1 MSNQTDRTA
10 RVTTANNAWE
20 NLGTLIKDIAGF
32 SNESSL
38 WRDVVAEVP
47 SGAGST
53 VLVAAT
59 DDAINAPTAD
69 AAAVQITAGDI
80 RAFGLLELTKTW
92 VKSPTAAS
100 VIEFIG
106 TPQ

>member
-1 MSNQTDRTA
+1 MSKQTDRTV

-20 NLGTLIKDIAGF
+20 NLGTLIKNIAGF
-32 SNESSL
+32 DSESTL
-38 WRDVVAEVP
+38 WADVVAEVP

-59 DDAINAPTAD
+59 DNAQSAPTAD

-100 VIEFIG
+100 VIELIG
-106 TPQ
+106 SPQ